1 MKKLWWIVYNIF
13 VLPILYLLFKIARL
27 FNRKIRSGFDRR
39 RLQNKFLKEE
49 INSLDK
55 SKKMIWFHSASLG
68 EFEQAKP
75 IIEKLRTE
83 QNVNIL
89 VTFFSPSGYDNS
101 KKYPHADVVAYIPF
115 DFNKAVKEFLSIVKP
130 DVVIFM
136 RYDIW
141 PNLLWQLGKNNIPTM
156 IVDATMLKNSNRK
169 IPIIKGF
176 HISIYKCVSNILT
189 VSPNDAKSFLD
200 FKIPSEKIKSVGDT
214 RFDRV
219 YQKSLKAQSKKLFK
233 DNLFNNKKIFVFGS
247 SWEEDE
253 NVIFPAFEQI
263 AQNNKDIIMIV
274 APHEPTE
281 LHLEKIE
288 NYFTKKLKTIRFSS
302 KNNYSEERIIIID
315 SIGILLTLY
324 FYANVAYVGG
334 SFKQGI
340 HNVLEPAVYGI
351 PVIFGPKIEGSIE
364 AKELIK
370 RGASK
375 IIKNIEEATTI
386 MTKLF
391 DDNQYRKK
399 MGLIA
404 STYVNENIGASN
416 KILNEIEKYL

>member
-1 MKKLWWIVYNIF
+1 MKRFWWLVYNTL
-13 VLPILYLLFKIARL
+13 VVPILYFLFKIARL
-27 FNRKIRSGFDRR
+27 FNKKIRSGFDRR
-39 RLQNKFLKEE
+39 RVQNKFINEE
-49 INSLDK
+49 IIALDS
-55 SKKMIWFHSASLG
+55 SKKMVWFHSASLG

-75 IIEKLRTE
+75 IIEKLRAD

-101 KKYPHADVVAYIPF
+101 KKYPHADIVAYIPF
-115 DFNKAVKEFLSIVKP
+115 DLDKAVKGFLEIVKP

-141 PNLLWQLGKNNIPTM
+141 PNLLWRLGEKQIPTM

-176 HISIYKCVSNILT
+176 HISIYKCFSNILT
-189 VSPNDAKSFLD
+189 VSPSDAKSFLD
-200 FKIPSEKIKSVGDT
+200 FKIPSAKIKSVGDT

-233 DNLFNNKKIFVFGS
+233 DNLFNNKQIFVFGS

-253 NVIFPAFEQI
+253 NVIFPAFDQLAEK
-263 AQNNKDIIMIV
+263 NKNIIMIV

-281 LHLEKIE
+281 VHLEKIE
-288 NYFTKKLKTIRFSS
+288 NYFAKKLNTIRFSS
-302 KNNYSEERIIIID
+302 KNNYIDERIIIID

-324 FYANVAYVGG
+324 FYADVAYVGG

-351 PVIFGPKIEGSIE
+351 PVVFGPKIEYSFE
-364 AKELIK
+364 AKELVK
-370 RGASK
+370 RGASQV
-375 IIKNIEEATTI
+375 IKNMEEAFT
-386 MTKLF
+386 MLNDLF
-391 DDNQYRKK
+391 EDAQLRNK

-404 STYVNENIGASN
+404 SNYVNENIGASN
-416 KILNEIEKYL
+416 KIISEIEKYL

>member
-1 MKKLWWIVYNIF
+1 MKKIWWSLYNLIVI
-13 VLPILYLLFKIARL
+13 PIIYLFFRIARI
-27 FNRKIRSGFDRR
+27 FNKKIRSGFDRR
-39 RLQNKFLKEE
+39 KVQNKFLKEE
-49 INSLDK
+49 VKSLDS

-75 IIEKLRTE
+75 IIEKLRAE

-101 KKYPHADVVAYIPF
+101 KRYPFADLVAYMPF
-115 DFNKAVKEFLSIVKP
+115 DFVKTITEFFEIINP
-130 DVVIFM
+130 NIVIFM

-141 PNLLWQLGKNNIPTM
+141 PNLLWQLENRKVPTM
-156 IVDATMLKNSNRK
+156 IVDATMQKNSNRK
-169 IPIIKGF
+169 IAIVKQF
-176 HISIYKCVSNILT
+176 HISIYKCFTNILT
-189 VSPNDAKSFLD
+189 VSSKDASSFLD
-200 FKIPSEKIKSVGDT
+200 FKIPQSKIKAVGDT

-219 YQKSLKAQSKKLFK
+219 YQKSITAQSKKLFR
-233 DNLFNNKKIFVFGS
+233 DGLFEGKKIFVFGS

-253 NVIFPAFEQI
+253 NVVFPAFEKL
-263 AQNNKDIIMIV
+263 AQNNERIIMIV

-281 LHLEKIE
+281 IHLEKIE
-288 NYFTKKLKTIRFSS
+288 NYFAKKNKTIRFSS
-302 KNNYSEERIIIID
+302 KNNYSNEQIIIID

-351 PVIFGPKIEGSIE
+351 PVIFGPKINNSLE
-364 AKELIK
+364 AEELVN

-375 IIKNIEEATTI
+375 VVKNVEETYSI
-386 MTKLF
+386 LSKLF
-391 DDNQYRKK
+391 LEDDFRSK
-399 MGLIA
+399 MGLNA
-404 STYVNENIGASN
+404 SNYVRENIGASN
-416 KILNEIEKYL
+416 KIISEIEKYL